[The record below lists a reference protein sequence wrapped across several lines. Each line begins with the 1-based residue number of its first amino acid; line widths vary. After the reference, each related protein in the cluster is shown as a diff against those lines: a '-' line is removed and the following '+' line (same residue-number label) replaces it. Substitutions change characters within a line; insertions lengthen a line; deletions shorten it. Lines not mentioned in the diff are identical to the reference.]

1 MEDNT
6 MKSIFLASAAF
17 CAALSISACATNHTT
32 GNTAHMDVTAT
43 PSGMD
48 CTQGSP
54 ELQVYGTPH
63 AATYYKVRLEDAS
76 DPSADHGEAKV
87 SVNPAG
93 IIPAGSITDG
103 YKAPCPGTGGHS
115 YRYDVTA
122 VDNLGKVLGT
132 GSYVVTM

>member
-1 MEDNT
+1 
-6 MKSIFLASAAF
+6 MKSIFLTSAAL
-17 CAALSISACATNHTT
+17 CAALGISACATNPVT

-43 PSGMD
+43 PSGTD
-48 CTQGSP
+48 CSQGSP

-63 AATYYKVRLEDAS
+63 AATYYKVRLEDTA

-93 IIPAGSITDG
+93 IIPAGAITTG

-115 YRYDVTA
+115 YRYDVRA
-122 VDNLGKVLGT
+122 VDTLGKVLGT